1 MSGKICQS
9 PKNFFDISRVAN
21 IKLWIDI
28 NIRFFVVSGH
38 FLHAGGHHP
47 HRPHAHCV
55 AMPVVGVG
63 VHRTSGH
70 TQGQVGGIWALG
82 TPRSR

>member
-63 VHRTSGH
+63 VHRTSGY